1 MADVSATKSGS
12 SDREIWLNCFSS
24 ALTGLLSGNQAVAY
38 EPEQVIR
45 QAGKLADIALTK
57 VQVRHSFVEA
67 EAPGMARTP
76 GLGTPAAALL
86 GERGAAAAAAKER
99 SVGDA
104 LDPAE
109 SGQPQTQTRS
119 SAFPFYASDFL
130 AATGLL
136 STAAVGGYIRML
148 ANAWSNG
155 PIPDSPKALARAM
168 NHSAGDPPFE
178 EIWAEL
184 KSKWFLTKRG
194 WINCRLE
201 VVRWERAIFL
211 EKQSKTVAA
220 QVKPQPA
227 ATPSKETRTEPRVSS
242 STATAGASRR

>member
-12 SDREIWLNCFSS
+12 DREVWLSCFSS

-38 EPEQVIR
+38 EPEQLIR
-45 QAGKLADIALTK
+45 QAGKLADIALAK
-57 VQVRHSFVEA
+57 VQVRHPLVDA
-67 EAPGMARTP
+67 EDPRAARTP
-76 GLGTPAAALL
+76 GLGTPAVALL
-86 GERGAAAAAAKER
+86 GERGAAPAKER

-109 SGQPQTQTRS
+109 AGQPQTQTRS

-136 STAAVGGYIRML
+136 STAAVGAYIRML
-148 ANAWSNG
+148 ANAWTNG

-201 VVRWERAIFL
+201 VVRWERAVFL
-211 EKQSKTVAA
+211 EKQSKSA
-220 QVKPQPA
+220 QVKPQPPA
-227 ATPSKETRTEPRVSS
+227 APGKEGRTEPRVSP
-242 STATAGASRR
+242 STATAGSRR

>member
-1 MADVSATKSGS
+1 MADVSAAKSGGS
-12 SDREIWLNCFSS
+12 ERGSDREVWLSCFSS

-38 EPEQVIR
+38 EPEQLIR

-57 VQVRHSFVEA
+57 VQVRHPLHSTID
-67 EAPGMARTP
+67 GDDSRMGRTP
-76 GLGTPAAALL
+76 GLGTPTSAL
-86 GERGAAAAAAKER
+86 GDRGSAAAAKER

-136 STAAVGGYIRML
+136 STAAVGAYIRML
-148 ANAWSNG
+148 ANAWTNG

-184 KSKWFLTKRG
+184 KPKWFLTKRG

-211 EKQSKTVAA
+211 EKQSRTS
-220 QVKPQPA
+220 QTKPEAPAKEARAEGRVSPA
-227 ATPSKETRTEPRVSS
+227 AT
-242 STATAGASRR
+242 AASRR

>member
-1 MADVSATKSGS
+1 MA
-12 SDREIWLNCFSS
+12 
-24 ALTGLLSGNQAVAY
+24 
-38 EPEQVIR
+38 
-45 QAGKLADIALTK
+45 
-57 VQVRHSFVEA
+57 
-67 EAPGMARTP
+67 
-76 GLGTPAAALL
+76 
-86 GERGAAAAAAKER
+86 
-99 SVGDA
+99 DA

-109 SGQPQTQTRS
+109 AGQPQTQTRS

-136 STAAVGGYIRML
+136 STAAVGAYIRML
-148 ANAWSNG
+148 ANAWTNG

-211 EKQSKTVAA
+211 EKQSKSVTR
-220 QVKPQPA
+220 QTPA
-227 ATPSKETRTEPRVSS
+227 A
-242 STATAGASRR
+242 SRAR